1 MSKRFKPSKKRFAQ
15 YLPGFGLLH
24 SSEKEKLQN
33 DMSEISNQIEQLL
46 KDNYFLDQAIKTIT
60 SIIELTGATIA
71 LSKLKSWLTS
81 TNLYIKKLEQ
91 FKKVIDKNKTLSKLA
106 SPSMLKNT
114 GTLKTEIPKLSIAM
128 KALNVGFI
136 VISLNEI
143 KKNLDEI
150 KTLKSSKINKDDF
163 ESNEDRIKNL
173 ISKNNFEIIRLV
185 NSVASFIP
193 GAFAITTAIDAVLL
207 VFNPDNVENLGYTL
221 DGFSGGKDE
230 AKTVWENAKKAS
242 NSFYVQDV
250 VSFYKAYQA
259 ALSQIT
265 DQNIKK
271 MLEKTLRNLYL
282 SIDGGNEFTVKSKP
296 NARFDV
302 FNKFNNVVK
311 NIHSQ
316 EEYRKFIL
324 WSDKPGNA
332 AIISELILIFKAF
345 YNNERRAKLQQ
356 IVEKMEQIKQKVES
370 TKDINLW
377 KNYAREIKLLNK
389 QYDEILGK

>member
-1 MSKRFKPSKKRFAQ
+1 MSKRFKPSKNRFAQ
-15 YLPGFGLLH
+15 IRGPIGTGTLT
-24 SSEKEKLQN
+24 LQN
-33 DMSEISNQIEQLL
+33 DMSEISNQIEQLR
-46 KDNYFLDQAIKTIT
+46 KDNFFLDQAIKTING
-60 SIIELTGATIA
+60 IIVLAGATTA

-91 FKKVIDKNKTLSKLA
+91 FKKVIDTNKTLSKLA
-106 SPSMLKNT
+106 SPSLLKNT
-114 GTLKTEIPKLSIAM
+114 GALKTEIPKLSFAM
-128 KALNVGFI
+128 KALNVVFI
-136 VISLNEI
+136 VTSLNDI

-150 KTLKSSKINKDDF
+150 KKLKSSKSDKDGF
-163 ESNEDRIKNL
+163 ESNEDKIDILNKKNY
-173 ISKNNFEIIRLV
+173 FETIRLV

-193 GAFAITTAIDAVLL
+193 GAFAITTAIDAVLT
-207 VFNPDNVENLGYTL
+207 VFNPDNLENAGYVAE
-221 DGFSGGKDE
+221 GFKGGKEE
-230 AKTVWENAKKAS
+230 AKRVWENATKAS

-250 VSFYKAYQA
+250 VSFYNAYQS
-259 ALSQIT
+259 ALNQVT

-345 YNNERRAKLQQ
+345 NNNERRAKLQQ
-356 IVEKMEQIKQKVES
+356 IVEKLNQIIQKENS
-370 TKDINLW
+370 TTDINLK
-377 KNYAREIKLLNK
+377 KNYAREIKLLDK
-389 QYDEILGK
+389 QYQEILGK